1 MGMVGGFETP
11 KPNFTEALILTRYHL
26 VDLPKQHHQLEP
38 SIRMIETMEAVL
50 SNHHST
56 LLSFSI
62 SLPLPPRSH
71 EVIILP
77 YHVHHAL
84 MVNLTIGK
92 ETTKP

>member
-38 SIRMIETMEAVL
+38 SIRMIETMEAVF

-56 LLSFSI
+56 LLSFSVYF
-62 SLPLPPRSH
+62 SPS
-71 EVIILP
+71 
-77 YHVHHAL
+77 ASQ
-84 MVNLTIGK
+84 
-92 ETTKP
+92 KP